1 MSAYRMLVKRN
12 LLIYFRD
19 RSAVFFSILSSI
31 ITLCLYLFFINGSI
45 IGSMSDEIGNI
56 DNLKVFLNVM
66 VVCGVI
72 SLNTFSIPL
81 SFMSLY
87 VHDREGGKLK
97 DFFVSPVKKEI
108 VVFSYI
114 ICAII
119 ATLLINLIVLA
130 FLIGYLFI
138 NEVLYVTLSQGL
150 MLFVFYMVSSLLFSA
165 IAFFIA
171 NFVKS
176 TNAYGNIIGLSS
188 AVVGFLSGVYMPIGN
203 FGSEAIENVITLF
216 PITQLNAVFKTTFL
230 GEISDKV
237 FNGAPSDVSAFYHYY
252 FGINLKLFETDVT
265 VGLSLVYIVILLVV
279 FSVLVVRFVRK
290 A

>member
-1 MSAYRMLVKRN
+1 MIAYRMLIKRN

-19 RSAVFFSILSSI
+19 KSAVFFSILSSI
-31 ITLCLYLFFINGSI
+31 ITLCLYLFFINDSMI
-45 IGSMSDEIGNI
+45 SSMSEEIGNI
-56 DNLKVFLNVM
+56 DNLKVFLNAM

-87 VHDREGGKLK
+87 IHDREGGKLK

-108 VVFSYI
+108 VVYSYI

-119 ATLLINLIVLA
+119 ATLLINAIVLV
-130 FLIGYLFI
+130 FLVGYLFI
-138 NEVLYVTLSQGL
+138 NEALAVTLSQGL
-150 MLFVFYMVSSLLFSA
+150 MLLMFYILSSLLFASV
-165 IAFFIA
+165 AFFIA

-188 AVVGFLSGVYMPIGN
+188 AVVGFLSGVFMPIGN
-203 FGSEAIENVITLF
+203 FGSGVIETVITVF
-216 PITQLNAVFKTTFL
+216 PITQLNAVFKSTFL

-237 FNGAPSDVSAFYHYY
+237 FNGAPSEVRVLYDYY
-252 FGINLKLFETDVT
+252 FGINLKLMEMDVT
-265 VGLSLVYIVILLVV
+265 FGYSFVYILVMLVV
-279 FSVLVVRFVRK
+279 FSGLAVRFVRK
-290 A
+290 V